1 MSDYDPKLVH
11 LPGTALSPEVVL
23 HRTLQKLEHIESVV
37 VMIKWKKET
46 FDADWSV
53 QKTTDLTAQALL
65 LTDLAIRNMK
75 EGPTL

>member
-37 VMIKWKKET
+37 VMIAWKGGK